1 MRHLA
6 WIFLVDPLVQF
17 YQTPLSSDLPRPIQD
32 AMSATFPQYLV
43 PRLDSLDDC
52 VGDFPWEGQAI
63 RRGSE
68 REQGGPGGSAAG
80 CAESVRGDLPHHRG
94 SPVLPVGERPEDGE
108 RAEANQDVG

>member
-43 PRLDSLDDC
+43 PS
-52 VGDFPWEGQAI
+52 
-63 RRGSE
+63 
-68 REQGGPGGSAAG
+68 PGIS
-80 CAESVRGDLPHHRG
+80 
-94 SPVLPVGERPEDGE
+94 
-108 RAEANQDVG
+108 